1 MIKFIL
7 DHPVV
12 ILYLAAGWFLA
23 AVISAM
29 PPLPEGQTNFF
40 IRWAYNV
47 AQIIGASLD
56 KVGHA
61 AMQTK
66 AFKQVEN
73 TLQTQEP
80 SGLIKTE
87 TAKTTEQTATP
98 IATPGVTQ

>member
-1 MIKFIL
+1 VLKFVL

-12 ILYLAAGWFLA
+12 ILYLAAGWFVA
-23 AVISAM
+23 AIISAM
-29 PPLPEGQTNFF
+29 PPLPEGQGFF

-61 AMQTK
+61 AQQTT
-66 AFKQVEN
+66 AFKQMEN
-73 TLQTQEP
+73 TLKTQDP
-80 SGLIKTE
+80 SGFIKTE

-98 IATPGVTQ
+98 VDKGVTP